1 MEGSRLFRTQ
11 CRFCVSC
18 PHRPRTGTLNLAT
31 SHIACV
37 LRIHLAPHRLAIHLI
52 VECQRAFDPDECA
65 CHRHAQPGQ
74 HLHREMRLHQ
84 WWMRWPRREV
94 RYPDIPAISRQAT
107 RGETPRHV
115 SLKGPMS
122 HVPSVPLHQ
131 SPETCTPSLNCLYP
145 IAET

>member
-65 CHRHAQPGQ
+65 CHRHAQHGQ
-74 HLHREMRLHQ
+74 PLHREMRLHQ

-94 RYPDIPAISRQAT
+94 RYRSEEHTSELQSLMRISYA
-107 RGETPRHV
+107 V
-115 SLKGPMS
+115 FCLKKNTNYKLS
-122 HVPSVPLHQ
+122 HIILH
-131 SPETCTPSLNCLYP
+131 T
-145 IAET
+145 